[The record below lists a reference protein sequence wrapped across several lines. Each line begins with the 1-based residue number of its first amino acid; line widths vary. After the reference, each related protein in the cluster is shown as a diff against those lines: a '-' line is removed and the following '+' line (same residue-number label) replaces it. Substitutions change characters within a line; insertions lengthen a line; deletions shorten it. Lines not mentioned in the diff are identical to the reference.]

1 MINNTA
7 KAIANA
13 LALTVT
19 LFVYQSY
26 IMLQHVAA
34 L

>member
-19 LFVYQSY
+19 LYAYHSY
-26 IMLQHVAA
+26 IMLQRVAA

>member
-1 MINNTA
+1 MINNAA

-19 LFVYQSY
+19 LFVYHLC
-26 IMLQHVAA
+26 IILQPVAA

>member
-13 LALTVT
+13 LALTVI
-19 LFVYQSY
+19 LFVYRSY
-26 IMLQHVAA
+26 IMLQRVAA